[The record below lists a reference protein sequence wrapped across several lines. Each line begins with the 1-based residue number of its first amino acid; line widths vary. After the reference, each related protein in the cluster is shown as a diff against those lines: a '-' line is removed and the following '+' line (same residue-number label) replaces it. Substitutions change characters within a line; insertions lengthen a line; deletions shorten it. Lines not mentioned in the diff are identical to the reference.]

1 MAEFVNLP
9 PQKLPYYKKNDKWKK
24 QMLDWADSKTF
35 FNYSL
40 VRKSVVHKKINYDLL
55 NGILHMSDL
64 EVIVNP
70 EDIKTRFKTE
80 KLQHFP
86 IMNSKLNILR
96 GEESKRVFD
105 YRVVVTNPNSLSE
118 IEEEKK
124 NALLQDLQRLIQEK
138 SNSEEELQK
147 GLEKLSEYYTYSWQ
161 DFREI
166 RANEIIKHYVK

>member
-1 MAEFVNLP
+1 MSELVNLP
-9 PQKLPYYKKNDKWKK
+9 PQKLPYNRKNAKWRK

-40 VRKSVVHKKINYDLL
+40 VRKSVIHKKINYDLL
-55 NGILHMSDL
+55 NGKLHMSDL

-70 EDIKTRFKTE
+70 ENIKSSSSTE
-80 KLQHFP
+80 RLQHFP
-86 IMNSKLNILR
+86 IMNSKLNVLR

-124 NALLQDLQRLIQEK
+124 NALLQDLQKLIQEK
-138 SNSEEELQK
+138 AQSEDELK
-147 GLEKLSEYYTYSWQ
+147 SGLEKLNEY
-161 DFREI
+161 
-166 RANEIIKHYVK
+166 